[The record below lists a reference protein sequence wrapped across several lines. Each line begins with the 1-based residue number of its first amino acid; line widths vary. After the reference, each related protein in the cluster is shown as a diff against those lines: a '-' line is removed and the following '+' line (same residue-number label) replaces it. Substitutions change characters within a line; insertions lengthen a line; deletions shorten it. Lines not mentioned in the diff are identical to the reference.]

1 MLLLLYHSHYS
12 ILIILIIFIVNL
24 LLYPLFS
31 NIILLSFIRI
41 YNISSI
47 IFVMFWSSECE
58 CIILCVHSA
67 APVEDDIAY
76 LFSFLSPFLGSFLSL
91 FFLFSFSFLSLF
103 FSLFILFLF
112 FFFKCFLFS
121 L

>member
-1 MLLLLYHSHYS
+1 MLLLFIAQPLQL
-12 ILIILIIFIVNL
+12 LIILIIFIVNL

-67 APVEDDIAY
+67 APVEDHMA
-76 LFSFLSPFLGSFLSL
+76 
-91 FFLFSFSFLSLF
+91 
-103 FSLFILFLF
+103 
-112 FFFKCFLFS
+112 
-121 L
+121 